1 VLGYGAFESGL
12 RLMPIAAGL
21 IVGSPL
27 SARLVEVIGTKRV
40 VAAGLALVAAGL
52 ALLSFAEVGSG
63 YGLIAAVLAILGLGM
78 GLTMAPATESVMG
91 SLPVAKAGVGSAV
104 NDATRTT
111 GGALGVAVLGSLVS
125 SGYRAGMDGAND
137 AARDSLAGALALAQ
151 KIGGPAGDGLAGT
164 AQQAFVDG
172 MHTAVLAAAAI
183 AAAGALFVALALPA
197 RAKAEPRRAEAV
209 PA

>member
-1 VLGYGAFESGL
+1 
-12 RLMPIAAGL
+12 
-21 IVGSPL
+21 
-27 SARLVEVIGTKRV
+27 
-40 VAAGLALVAAGL
+40 
-52 ALLSFAEVGSG
+52 
-63 YGLIAAVLAILGLGM
+63 M

-91 SLPVAKAGVGSAV
+91 SLSVDKAGVGSAV

-125 SGYRAGMDGAND
+125 SGYRAGMDGATD
-137 AARDSLAGALALAQ
+137 VARDSLAGALAVAQ
-151 KIGGPAGDGLAGT
+151 RMGGPAGDGLAGT

-183 AAAGALFVALALPA
+183 AAAGSLFVLLTLPA
-197 RAKAEPRRAEAV
+197 RASAKPALAELA